1 MILLL
6 TSLLGF
12 GVGYKDGLLEG
23 DFVGIDDDDG
33 LVVGSSVVSITGSG
47 GHSLSLH
54 PSFVHTRFWSI
65 VGTDAS

>member
-1 MILLL
+1 M
-6 TSLLGF
+6 
-12 GVGYKDGLLEG
+12 LEG

-33 LVVGSSVVSITGSG
+33 LVVGTSVVSIEVGLLVGSE
-47 GHSLSLH
+47 GHSLSLQ